1 MTDINFFDMT
11 KSEMMK
17 YYQDPENNRGY
28 NKRGFATN
36 LETQEPLKTAYPKND
51 NPFSNMSYK
60 EEASSFDFFGPKKL
74 IAPQLYDIQ
83 RHVNRENVAT
93 QKKRVRDQLRQAEN
107 LSQFDPMNVAVPRTP
122 EALAKDLNIQQLLS
136 EAETM
141 IRRYNLPQSSADALK
156 IDIMRSHLPDFVT
169 KKASLSQKQQDEML
183 SKIMKSIDPEH
194 DVGETFSNNT
204 GLPDSVKTVDPR
216 PGSVQSTPGVGGS
229 AGGGDLGDAVEP
241 QSLAQVLVNQ
251 MVGDYREAGELFNP
265 PKQEY
270 IIMAARAIKDF
281 QPSEI
286 LDFVYNAKP
295 SRPPP
300 ERIQLRN
307 RVQSYLQNLFGLG
320 GDISST
326 EITQFSTVITNMKR
340 IINSSFFKVLDIPS
354 PSNKLVYET
363 FKKL

>member
-1 MTDINFFDMT
+1 M
-11 KSEMMK
+11 
-17 YYQDPENNRGY
+17 
-28 NKRGFATN
+28 
-36 LETQEPLKTAYPKND
+36 
-51 NPFSNMSYK
+51 
-60 EEASSFDFFGPKKL
+60 
-74 IAPQLYDIQ
+74 
-83 RHVNRENVAT
+83 
-93 QKKRVRDQLRQAEN
+93 
-107 LSQFDPMNVAVPRTP
+107 
-122 EALAKDLNIQQLLS
+122 
-136 EAETM
+136 
-141 IRRYNLPQSSADALK
+141 
-156 IDIMRSHLPDFVT
+156 
-169 KKASLSQKQQDEML
+169 
-183 SKIMKSIDPEH
+183 
-194 DVGETFSNNT
+194 
-204 GLPDSVKTVDPR
+204 KTVDPR